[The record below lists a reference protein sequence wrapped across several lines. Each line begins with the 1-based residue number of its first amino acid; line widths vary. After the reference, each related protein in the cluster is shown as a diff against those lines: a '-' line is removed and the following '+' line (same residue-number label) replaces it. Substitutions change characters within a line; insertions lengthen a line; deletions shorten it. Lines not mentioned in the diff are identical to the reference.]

1 MDPERIR
8 NVVLVGHSGA
18 GKTSLA
24 EALLYTAGVT
34 TRLGT
39 VEDGTTTTDYEPEEN
54 ARGNSIGL
62 AVAPFEWNGHK
73 VNMLDAPGYADF
85 LGELHGGLRAADLA
99 LFVVSAADG
108 IEVQTEVAW
117 GMAAKEGIA
126 RAIFVNKLDREQTDF
141 NKTLA
146 ELKEA
151 FGTGVAPVEMP
162 IGSGPELSGVA
173 GIVSEHAFIY
183 DGKDPKGQEGD
194 LPEGIRDEESA
205 IRTALVEAVVEN
217 DEALLEAYF
226 EGTEPSQEQLVD
238 GMRHGIAD
246 GTIFPVLCGSATG
259 LVGIDR
265 LAELII
271 RDGPSPLE
279 RQMPASEGELKAD
292 PAGPVAAYIFKT
304 ISDPYVGRISLFRSF
319 SGTIKLDDSL
329 ENPAA
334 SAAGRMHNLFFMRG
348 KEHEETKEVAC
359 GDIAAVAKLET
370 VLSGHTL
377 RSPGS
382 DVAIEPVPVPPP
394 SMWLAVFPKTTGDD
408 EKLST
413 ALQKATDEDPTLV
426 VERRAET
433 QQTVIAGLGDTHLD
447 VAVERMARKY
457 GVGVE
462 TRLPKVPYRETITA
476 SAEAEG
482 KHKKQSGGRGQYG
495 VAFVRFEPMPVGT
508 GYEFVDAIK
517 GGSIPR
523 QLIPAVDKGIQ
534 EAFQRG
540 MLAGY
545 PVGDVK
551 ATVHDGKFHAVDS
564 DELSFRMA
572 GIQAV
577 RAAAPD
583 LRPVLLEPYY
593 TLRVIVPDEYMGD
606 VIGDLNAKRGRVGG
620 MDSAGT
626 MRIVTAEVPLAE
638 AQNYNID
645 LRSITGGRGTFS
657 MEFSHYEHVPP
668 QETQQVIA
676 QAATADDG

>member
-1 MDPERIR
+1 MDPGRIR

-18 GKTSLA
+18 GKTSIA
-24 EALLYTAGVT
+24 EALLYTAGVI
-34 TRLGT
+34 TRLGR

-54 ARGNSIGL
+54 TRGNSLGL
-62 AVAPFEWNGHK
+62 SVAPFEWSGHK
-73 VNMLDAPGYADF
+73 VNLLDAPGYADF
-85 LGELHGGLRAADLA
+85 LGDLRAGLRAADLA

-108 IEVQTEVAW
+108 VEVQTDVAW
-117 GMAAKEGIA
+117 GLAAEEGIA
-126 RAIFVNKLDREQTDF
+126 RAIFVNKLDREQTDYG
-141 NKTLA
+141 KILA
-146 ELKEA
+146 ELKEE
-151 FGTGVAPVEMP
+151 FGRGIAPVEMP
-162 IGSGPELSGVA
+162 IGSGPDLTGVA
-173 GIVSEHAFIY
+173 GIVSEHAFTY
-183 DGKDPKGQEGD
+183 DGKDPKGQEGEI
-194 LPEGIRDEESA
+194 PEGMKEEETA
-205 IRTALVEAVVEN
+205 IHTALVEAVVEN
-217 DEALLEAYF
+217 DEAMLEAYL
-226 EGTEPSQEQLVD
+226 EGTEPSQQQLVD
-238 GMRHGIAD
+238 GLRHGIAD
-246 GTIFPVLCGSATG
+246 GAIVPVLCGSATG

-279 RQMPASEGELKAD
+279 RRMPPAEGTLKAD
-292 PAGPVAAYIFKT
+292 PSGPVAAYVFKT

-329 ENPAA
+329 ENPKVA
-334 SAAGRMHNLFFMRG
+334 AAGRMHNLFFMRG

-382 DVAIEPVPVPPP
+382 DVLIEPVPVPPP
-394 SMWLAVFPKTTGDD
+394 SMWLAVFPKTAGDD

-413 ALQKATDEDPTLV
+413 ALQRATDEDPALV

-447 VAVERMARKY
+447 VAVDRMARKY
-457 GVGVE
+457 GVGVD
-462 TRLPKVPYRETITA
+462 TQLPKVPYRETITA
-476 SAEAEG
+476 SAQAEG

-495 VAFVRFEPMPVGT
+495 VAFVRFEPLPVGS
-508 GYEFVDAIK
+508 GYEYVDAIK

-534 EAFQRG
+534 EALDRG

-545 PVGDVK
+545 PVTDLK
-551 ATVHDGKFHAVDS
+551 ATVYDGKFHAVDS

-577 RAAAPD
+577 RTAAPD
-583 LRPVLLEPYY
+583 LKPVLLEPYY
-593 TLRVIVPDEYMGD
+593 TIRIIVPEEFMGD
-606 VIGDLNAKRGRVGG
+606 VIGDLNSKRGRVGG
-620 MDSAGT
+620 MDSAGS

-676 QAATADDG
+676 QSAKQEQE